1 MHPEVGT
8 GGRARRKVL
17 ETPAPDYF
25 SIDLY
30 SDEVLSEE
38 ILFQGRLNKFQAG
51 FKTSFIPK
59 WIIVTKSSF
68 RYYRNMEVSI
78 SNPKK
83 PLLVLPVA
91 AIYTCQ
97 RVNFDLGLSK
107 TEIQDQANFLV
118 NQFEIFLRD
127 DFLPLYLKS
136 NYDGSIKNMA
146 SSNLYEQQ
154 TAGKKAMKAS
164 KKPVDVLRRES
175 PVKYIN

>member
-1 MHPEVGT
+1 
-8 GGRARRKVL
+8 
-17 ETPAPDYF
+17 
-25 SIDLY
+25 
-30 SDEVLSEE
+30 
-38 ILFQGRLNKFQAG
+38 
-51 FKTSFIPK
+51 
-59 WIIVTKSSF
+59 
-68 RYYRNMEVSI
+68 MEVSI

-164 KKPVDVLRRES
+164 IKPVDVLRRES